1 MHLVLVD
8 SHQIHLIL
16 RGSYFVSIP
25 IDLSGPEDVEL
36 AKLEEKGVKG
46 LYASVE
52 QLTELEDGK
61 TEWRMA
67 VSTHP
72 MGNMPLWISEMAM
85 AGTIAEVCG
94 SLHRGIIWL

>member
-1 MHLVLVD
+1 MP
-8 SHQIHLIL
+8 
-16 RGSYFVSIP
+16 GSYFVSIP

-61 TEWRMA
+61 TEWRY
-67 VSTHP
+67 VFK
-72 MGNMPLWISEMAM
+72 
-85 AGTIAEVCG
+85 
-94 SLHRGIIWL
+94 

>member
-1 MHLVLVD
+1 MP
-8 SHQIHLIL
+8 
-16 RGSYFVSIP
+16 GSYFVSIP
-25 IDLSGPEDVEL
+25 IDLSGPEDIEL

-52 QLTELEDGK
+52 RLTELEDGK

-85 AGTIAEVCG
+85 AGTIAEVRG
-94 SLHRGIIWL
+94 SLQT